1 MCWGLRELT
10 QATDILPMEIG
21 LGNQRT
27 VIDNPINSVN
37 LRVGLAARGTI
48 QETVKWLK
56 AHKSRTYLHSD

>member
-10 QATDILPMEIG
+10 QSTDSLPMEIG

-37 LRVGLAARGTI
+37 LRVGLAAGGTI

-56 AHKSRTYLHSD
+56 AHKSRTYLPSD